1 MCHNAPELSVFI
13 FNHFDWC
20 TRLFFSGFRKK
31 SCQPLTSDTL
41 NIFLMRVSHSNN
53 RFEWK
58 RFTCPCFPTRTNMRP
73 LERHYNGS
81 QPFGWLRNAKHTET
95 IQNIEP
101 KSIHLLA
108 LTFGS
113 MRGLSFEAAT
123 SHRWSACSQC
133 SQCFFSVIVVVRRQ
147 YVRMRVPKISKYRN
161 IDMFSNCCSTFHWPS
176 RSGIISN
183 DPFFRCC
190 FFYFRF
196 FSHALA
202 AFWPTP
208 CRVK

>member
-1 MCHNAPELSVFI
+1 MCHNAPELYVFI

-101 KSIHLLA
+101 KSICQHWHLAQWEDYRLKQLQA
-108 LTFGS
+108 IVDPHVLNVLNVFFLS
-113 MRGLSFEAAT
+113 SLSFVDNTYGCEF
-123 SHRWSACSQC
+123 Q
-133 SQCFFSVIVVVRRQ
+133 
-147 YVRMRVPKISKYRN
+147 KYRN
-161 IDMFSNCCSTFHWPS
+161 IEIST
-176 RSGIISN
+176 
-183 DPFFRCC
+183 C
-190 FFYFRF
+190 FQTVVVHFIDQV
-196 FSHALA
+196 ALE
-202 AFWPTP
+202 
-208 CRVK
+208 